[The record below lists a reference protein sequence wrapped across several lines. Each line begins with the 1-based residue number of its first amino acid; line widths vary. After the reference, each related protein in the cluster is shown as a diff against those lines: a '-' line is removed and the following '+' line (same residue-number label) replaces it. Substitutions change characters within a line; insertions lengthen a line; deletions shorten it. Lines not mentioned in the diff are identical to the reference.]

1 MYIKQRIFAIL
12 LILGSIAMIYYG
24 WYRLWNEGVY
34 SLRMAAFS
42 PLIGVGGIFLLFF
55 PTMFGKPETT
65 KEKVIVLSAFVVGIV
80 AGGVDLY
87 FMGSG
92 FFGFFKGF

>member
-1 MYIKQRIFAIL
+1 MYLKQRIFAIL

-34 SLRMAAFS
+34 SLKMAAFS

-55 PTMFGKPETT
+55 PSMFGKRDTT
-65 KEKVIVLSAFVVGIV
+65 REKLIVFTVLAVGIL
-80 AGGVDLY
+80 AGLVNWYLMDP
-87 FMGSG
+87 G
-92 FFGFFKGF
+92 FFGF

>member
-1 MYIKQRIFAIL
+1 MYTKQRIFAVL

-24 WYRLWNEGVY
+24 WYRLENEGVY
-34 SLRMAAFS
+34 SLKMAAFS

-65 KEKVIVLSAFVVGIV
+65 KEKVIVFAVFAVGIV
-80 AGGVDLY
+80 AGLINWYLMDPA
-87 FMGSG
+87 
-92 FFGFFKGF
+92 FFSF